1 MESNK
6 YIIVLEY
13 GTESIGNSISNIIEM
28 LNSIGKTL
36 QLTEHSF
43 MMLSVDTAVVIR
55 DAIKNSPYDIE
66 SIFVAEVDSPAA
78 WRSLA
83 ADNNDVKTFLRNEL

>member
-1 MESNK
+1 MERKN

-13 GTESIGNSISNIIEM
+13 GTENIGDSISNIIEM

-36 QLTEHSF
+36 QLSAHAF
-43 MMLSVDTAVVIR
+43 MMLSVDAAVVIR

-66 SIFVAEVDSPAA
+66 SIFVAEVNSPAA
-78 WRSLA
+78 WRSLV

>member
-1 MESNK
+1 MERNK
-6 YIIVLEY
+6 YIIILEY
-13 GTESIGNSISNIIEM
+13 STDNIGDSISNIVEM

-36 QLTEHSF
+36 QLSTHSF
-43 MMLSVDTAVVIR
+43 MMLSVDSAVVIR
-55 DAIKNSPYDIE
+55 DAIKNSPFDIE

-78 WRSLA
+78 WRSLV

>member
-1 MESNK
+1 MERTK

-13 GTESIGNSISNIIEM
+13 GIESIREGIPNIVEM
-28 LNSIGKTL
+28 LNSIGKTV
-36 QLTEHSF
+36 QLTTHSF

-55 DAIKNSPYDIE
+55 DAIKNSPFDIE

-78 WRSLA
+78 WRSLV